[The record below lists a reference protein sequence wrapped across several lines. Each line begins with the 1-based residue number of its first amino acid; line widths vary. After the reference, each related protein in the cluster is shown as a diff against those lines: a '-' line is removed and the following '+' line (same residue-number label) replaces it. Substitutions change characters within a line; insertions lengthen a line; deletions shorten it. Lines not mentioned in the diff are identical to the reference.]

1 MAASGVI
8 LFAEDDRK
16 LRKLYTDALEASGY
30 NVIAASDGAEALDLL
45 HTVKPKLL
53 LLDVM
58 MPNLNGIETC
68 RRACKIV
75 GSEVPI
81 VFLTALDQLSDV
93 HDCISAGGDDYIVKS
108 EGVAAIIK
116 RVGHWLKHKPGRQ
129 RLAARRDG
137 MLAEVVAEVRRD
149 IAITRLSSETDE
161 TVREISEFLSAARAN
176 AAANFGQTVKEKIYL
191 LGYVTGIV
199 EHWSEINVS
208 LENRFL
214 DYLGAI
220 LSETG
225 VLEDDEVSEMVSAFD
240 ELSADTYFGIA
251 RAYGHNDPTQRE
263 SQGDDYLPIGL
274 GQFNLLATAER

>member
-1 MAASGVI
+1 MATPGVI
-8 LFAEDDRK
+8 LFAEDDSK
-16 LRKLYTDALEASGY
+16 LRKLYTDALSASGHS
-30 NVIAASDGAEALDLL
+30 VITASDGVEALELL
-45 HTVKPKLL
+45 HSVKPKLL

-68 RRACKIV
+68 RRARKII
-75 GSEVPI
+75 GSEIPI
-81 VFLTALDQLSDV
+81 IFLTALDQLSNV

-116 RVGHWLKHKPGRQ
+116 RVAHWLKYKPGRQ
-129 RLAARRDG
+129 RLSARREG
-137 MLAEVVAEVRRD
+137 MLADVVTEVHRGTT
-149 IAITRLSSETDE
+149 IARLSSETDE

-176 AAANFGQTVKEKIYL
+176 AAVNFGQTVKEKIYL

-199 EHWSEINVS
+199 EHWSENNVS
-208 LENRFL
+208 LEERFL

-225 VLEDDEVSEMVSAFD
+225 VLEDDEISEMVSAFD

-251 RAYGHNDPTQRE
+251 RAYGHNDPMQQE

-274 GQFNLLATAER
+274 GRFKPACDG